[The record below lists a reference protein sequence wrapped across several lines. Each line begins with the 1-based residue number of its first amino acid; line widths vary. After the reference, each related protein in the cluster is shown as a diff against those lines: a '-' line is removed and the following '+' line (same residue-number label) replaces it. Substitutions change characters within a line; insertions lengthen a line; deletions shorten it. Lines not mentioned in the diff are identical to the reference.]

1 MTTIAINNEITD
13 EAPVGA
19 AIGQVSATRT
29 PTKVPAY
36 RYISPEFA
44 ELEKRKLWPQVWQL
58 ACSVSHLPEP
68 GDYYVYSLGSLS
80 VLLVRDDERQ
90 LRAYQNVCRHRGN
103 ILCSGTGQGLEVIR
117 CQYHRWAWT
126 LKGQLREVPS
136 RKGFGALRNDDLP
149 LFEVAVDTWGPL
161 VFINL
166 DPECEPLADWLEV
179 IPELC
184 GWAGFDDYV
193 CAYDLSVKLPCN
205 WKTLIEA
212 FSETYHVQGVHREM
226 LPSCDDVN
234 SQNRLYGRHGSLY
247 QPYGIPSPRL
257 RDGASNQEIWESLAV
272 TQGARY
278 GADSENP
285 GDCPEL
291 QDGQSMRAMLAQVVR
306 ERAAAEGWPG
316 GELTESQLLDLFQFN
331 LFPNCSVII
340 MSDSATVLRAR
351 PGSHPDEACLDLLH
365 LDRSKTSQ
373 PAPERPMIAELDPDS
388 ADLNLVFNQDVEN
401 LKRAQLGLHQPGLEH
416 IVLSREE
423 MRIINLHHQLEEFL
437 GISPSEMSDE
447 SWQEIQQLRAQGRQE
462 MEPTGF
468 NAPW

>member
-1 MTTIAINNEITD
+1 MTTIAIGHELTD
-13 EAPVGA
+13 EAPVGG
-19 AIGQVSATRT
+19 AIGKVSATRT
-29 PTKVPAY
+29 PTKIPTY
-36 RYISPEFA
+36 RYISAEFA
-44 ELEKRKLWPQVWQL
+44 ALEMQKMWPKVWQL
-58 ACSVSHLPEP
+58 ACSVSHVPEP
-68 GDYYVYSLGSLS
+68 GDYFVYSVGNIS
-80 VLLVRDDERQ
+80 VLIVRDSQGQ

-103 ILCSGTGQGLEVIR
+103 ILCSGTGGGLDVIR

-126 LKGQLREVPS
+126 LEGRLREVPS

-149 LFEVAVDTWGPL
+149 LFEVAIDTWGPL

-166 DPECEPLADWLEV
+166 DPDCEPLAAWLEV
-179 IPELC
+179 IPQLC
-184 GWAGFDDYV
+184 EWADFDDYV
-193 CAYDLSVKLPCN
+193 CAYDLSVTLPCN

-257 RDGASNQEIWESLAV
+257 RDGASNQEIWESLVV

-278 GADSENP
+278 GADSSSP
-285 GDCPEL
+285 GECPEVR
-291 QDGQSMRAMLAQVVR
+291 DGQSMREMLAGLVR
-306 ERAAAEGWPG
+306 QRAVSEGWNADG
-316 GELTESQLLDLFQFN
+316 FTESQLLDLFQFN
-331 LFPNCSVII
+331 FFPNCSVIV

-351 PGSHPDEACLDLLH
+351 PGSHPDEASLDLLH
-365 LDRSKTSQ
+365 LDRRKTSQ
-373 PAPERPMIAELDPDS
+373 PAPERPMIATLDPDN

-437 GISPSEMSDE
+437 GISPSEISE
-447 SWQEIQQLRAQGRQE
+447 GSWAEIVELRAQGCRE
-462 MEPTGF
+462 MEPSGF